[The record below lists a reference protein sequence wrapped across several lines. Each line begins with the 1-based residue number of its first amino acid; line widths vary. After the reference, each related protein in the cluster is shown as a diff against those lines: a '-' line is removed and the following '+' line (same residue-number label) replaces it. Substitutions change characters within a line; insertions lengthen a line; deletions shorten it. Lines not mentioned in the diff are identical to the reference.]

1 MISAVILSGGHSTR
15 MGEDK
20 AKLVL
25 DGKTFLKRI
34 IDQFYDV
41 QDIYLSV
48 RETTSYSDCAIP
60 HIQDDYQECG
70 PMGGIQKALTVC
82 KHDNLFV
89 TACDMPFMD
98 SQFAFYLS
106 QFLEDDVD
114 AVVPVGRDG
123 RKYVLGAIYHK
134 RIKSVI
140 ETQLKNGDRKLTHLL
155 EKIRVSYVQLHTFKQ
170 EQKLTN
176 INYQK
181 EYKKLLSQKIPVV
194 SFIGYSNTGKTTLIE
209 KIISILNEQGIRM
222 AYIKHTHHQINF
234 PSENKDSQRMTKAG
248 AMVSA
253 VISPDNTLIVENRVP
268 DIDRLLQGIHDM
280 DIILI
285 EGYKQKDFP
294 KIMVAENN
302 DYPVPPEQCLAVV
315 SDRKIEGNCW
325 FSRDD
330 AQAISQFI
338 IDFIMRYTT

>member
-20 AKLVL
+20 AKLL
-25 DGKTFLKRI
+25 LEGKTFLERI

-48 RETTSYSDCAIP
+48 RETASYSDCAIP

-82 KHDNLFV
+82 KYDNLFV

-114 AVVPVGRDG
+114 AVVPVDRNG
-123 RKYVLGAIYHK
+123 RKYVIGSIYHK
-134 RIKSVI
+134 RIKPVI
-140 ETQLKNGDRKLTHLL
+140 EAQLKSGDKKLTHVL
-155 EKIRVSYVQLHTFKQ
+155 EKIRVSYVQLHTLEQ

-176 INYQK
+176 INRQK
-181 EYKKLLSQKIPVV
+181 EYKKLLSQKIPVI
-194 SFIGYSNTGKTTLIE
+194 SFVGYSNTGKTTLME
-209 KIISILNEQGIRM
+209 KIISILNKQGVRI
-222 AYIKHTHHQINF
+222 AYIKHTHHQISL
-234 PSENKDSQRMTKAG
+234 PSEGKDSQRMTKAG
-248 AMVSA
+248 AIMSA
-253 VISPDNTLIVENRVP
+253 VISPENTLIVENRVSE
-268 DIDRLLQGIHDM
+268 IDRLLQGIHDV

-294 KIMVAENN
+294 KIMVVEKSH
-302 DYPVPPEQCLAVV
+302 YPVPLEQCLAVV
-315 SDRKIEGNCW
+315 SDTKVEGTCW

-330 AQAISQFI
+330 VQAISQFI
-338 IDFIMRYTT
+338 IDFMMRDTT

>member
-20 AKLVL
+20 ANLVFE
-25 DGKTFLKRI
+25 GKTFLERI

-48 RETTSYSDCAIP
+48 RETAFYSDCMIP

-70 PMGGIQKALTVC
+70 PMGGVHKALSVC

-98 SQFAFYLS
+98 SHFAFYLS
-106 QFLEDDVD
+106 QFLADDVD

-134 RIKSVI
+134 RIKPVI
-140 ETQLKNGDRKLTHLL
+140 EMQLKYGDRKLTHIL
-155 EKIRVSYVQLHTFKQ
+155 EKIRVSYVLLQTFEQ
-170 EQKLTN
+170 EKKLAN
-176 INYQK
+176 INQQK
-181 EYKKLLSQKIPVV
+181 EYQKLLSQKIPVI
-194 SFIGYSNTGKTTLIE
+194 SFVGYSNTGKTTLIE
-209 KIISILNEQGIRM
+209 KIISILKEQGIRI
-222 AYIKHTHHQINF
+222 AYIKHTHHEISF
-234 PSENKDSQRMTKAG
+234 PTESKDSQRMAKAG

-253 VISPDNTLIVENRVP
+253 VVSPENALIVENRVP
-268 DIDRLLQGIHDM
+268 DIDRLLPTIHDV

-285 EGYKQKDFP
+285 EGYKQKNFP
-294 KIMVAENN
+294 KIMVAEQNH
-302 DYPVPPEQCLAVV
+302 YPLPLEQCLAVV
-315 SDRKIEGNCW
+315 SDRKVEGNRW

-338 IDFIMRYTT
+338 IDFLIPII